1 MAKPVT
7 AAARPVQEFKTEM
20 TTGMS
25 APPMG
30 RTCKTPRSNASS
42 DKNEHRTLS
51 VSESVPTPMAAPRMH
66 STTSRVDQ
74 FLRPASALAFR

>member
-1 MAKPVT
+1 MTLASERFIALHINTVSSEPAAPTSVPAIIMDMFFMANPVT

-30 RTCKTPRSNASS
+30 STCKTPRSKRKRGENDDPS
-42 DKNEHRTLS
+42 
-51 VSESVPTPMAAPRMH
+51 
-66 STTSRVDQ
+66 
-74 FLRPASALAFR
+74 